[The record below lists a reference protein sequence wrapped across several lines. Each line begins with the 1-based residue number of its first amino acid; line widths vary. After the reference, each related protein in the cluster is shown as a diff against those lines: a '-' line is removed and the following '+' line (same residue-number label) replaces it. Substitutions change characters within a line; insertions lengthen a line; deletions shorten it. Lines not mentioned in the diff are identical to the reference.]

1 MRFID
6 MKESFLTVVGEY
18 SETTIIEKSK
28 FICYLKHVE
37 NEPDAREFINAI
49 KKRHFDA
56 THNCS
61 AFIADGDGN
70 LQRFSDDG
78 EPQGT
83 AGMPML
89 EALKG
94 KGVFE
99 TVAVVTRYFGGIK
112 LGAGGLVRAYGGC
125 VSSALNN
132 AEVAE
137 KCLCAVYKINS
148 DYDKYRLVLKLFESI
163 VGASVLGQDFS
174 DGVSVIGAVKVA
186 QIETFLKKLT
196 ELFCGKE
203 DVLELYRDYLIIKG

>member
-1 MRFID
+1 
-6 MKESFLTVVGEY
+6 MKESYLTVASDY
-18 SETTIIEKSK
+18 CETTIIEKSK

-61 AFIADGDGN
+61 AFIADGEGN

-94 KGVFE
+94 RGIFE
-99 TVAVVTRYFGGIK
+99 TVAVVTRYFGGVK

-125 VSSALNN
+125 VTSALNN
-132 AEVAE
+132 AEVVE
-137 KCLCAVYKINS
+137 KSLCDVYKITA
-148 DYDKYRLVLKLFESI
+148 DYDKYRLVLKLFEGVS
-163 VGASVLGQDFS
+163 GTCVLGQDFS
-174 DGVSVIGAVKVA
+174 DGVSVIGAVKTS
-186 QIETFLKKLT
+186 QSEGFLKQLS
-196 ELFCGKE
+196 ELFCGKQQVE
-203 DVLELYRDYLIIKG
+203 KLYTDYVILKGKNG